1 MRNIKYILALSMG
14 LLGLSSCED
23 FLNRPAE
30 DTYNSSNFY
39 LNDEQCFQGVNPLY
53 NSPWFDFQRGWFR
66 IGEILSGNYMWKN
79 DPYSTFT
86 VNGTDANLINTSY
99 SLWAVNAQ
107 ANIIIDRL
115 KTANAS
121 KETINTCMGECLV
134 WKAMSYF
141 YLVRIFG
148 AVPIVHN
155 NMEDIDKGDYNEKYK
170 VQIPDVYE
178 YIVMTL
184 EKAIELLPPANQEG
198 RIDQYS
204 AKALLAKVYLTRSG
218 YGMNGERNIQ
228 DLKKAAELSK
238 DVIDNS
244 GRVLME
250 NYSDI
255 FRLQNNF
262 NREALISWH
271 WSASQEV
278 WTCQN
283 AIFCELGISGFTGFG
298 DTWGGYNGPSVDLQD
313 AFGEDALNPVR
324 NNNDDRRKATMM
336 MCGDKYEYF
345 WQDKGGFDYIDFM
358 YSPNSG
364 GPKTYQSGSGAN
376 IVKHLYGNAYDHMAA
391 TGVSASKQHSQLS
404 THLLRLADV
413 YLIYVESM
421 IGNASST
428 TDPSAID
435 AFFKVRSRS
444 VKNYSKPNEV
454 TWDDVWK
461 ERRLELANE
470 GDRWYDYVRLSY
482 YDVQKAINE
491 IKGQRRSSY
500 TGLNDLY
507 KQYYETGTFVV
518 DPHKHYYDKKE
529 SSPNVTKESFTLPF
543 PTEDV
548 VFNKHLLEDP
558 IHVDVRNTF
567 SF

>member
-1 MRNIKYILALSMG
+1 MKKIKYAIALSLG
-14 LLGLSSCED
+14 LFSLSSCED
-23 FLNRPAE
+23 FLDRPAE

-53 NSPWFDFQRGWFR
+53 NSPWFDFQRGFFR
-66 IGEILSGNYMWKN
+66 IGEIMSGNYYMSN
-79 DPYSTFT
+79 DPYLTLT
-86 VNGTDANLINTSY
+86 VNGTDPNLVNTSY

-107 ANIIIDRL
+107 ANIIMERL
-115 KTANAS
+115 KTAEAS
-121 KETINTCMGECLV
+121 QVTINTCIGECLV
-134 WKAMSYF
+134 WKAMAYF

-155 NMEDIDKGDYNEKYK
+155 NMDDIDKRDYNEKYK

-184 EKAIELLPPANQEG
+184 EKAIELLPKANQEG

-204 AKALLAKVYLTRSG
+204 AKGLLAKVYLTRSG
-218 YGMNGERNIQ
+218 YGMKGERNIE
-228 DLKKAAELSK
+228 DLKKAASLSK

-244 GRVLME
+244 GRNLIE

-262 NREALISWH
+262 NNEALISWH

-283 AIFCELGISGFTGFG
+283 SIFDELGISGFTGFG
-298 DTWGGYNGPSVDLQD
+298 DTWGGYGGPSVDLQD

-336 MCGDKYEYF
+336 MCGDVYEYF

-358 YSPNSG
+358 YNPNDG
-364 GPKTYQSGSGAN
+364 GPKEYQSRTGAN
-376 IVKHLYGNAYDHMAA
+376 VVKHLYGNAYDHMAA

-413 YLIYVESM
+413 YLVYVEAM
-421 IGNASST
+421 IGNSSST
-428 TDPSAID
+428 TDANAID
-435 AFFKVRSRS
+435 AFYKVRSRS
-444 VKNYSKPNEV
+444 VEGFTRPSEV
-454 TWDDVWK
+454 TWNDVWK

-482 YDVQKAINE
+482 YNPQQAINE
-491 IKGQRRSSY
+491 LKNQRRSGY
-500 TGLNDLY
+500 EGLNDLY
-507 KQYYETGTFVV
+507 KQFYETGTFVV
-518 DPHKHYYDKKE
+518 NPEIHYYEDNKTDFKVTE
-529 SSPNVTKESFTLPF
+529 SSFYLPF

-548 VFNKHLLEDP
+548 VFNKHLMEEP
-558 IHVDVRNTF
+558 VHVDIRKTF
-567 SF
+567 SY